1 MVSFVSVRQIALT
14 LVTAVVILAP
24 HPLAGQSHDV
34 LTEHRVADIRFV
46 GQIVAS
52 PDAGQVA
59 YTVIVP
65 RQPFVDTDGPAWSH
79 LYLFDAATGESRRFV
94 GGEVN
99 VSGLRFS
106 PDGGSVL
113 YLSRREGDSN
123 RVLYSIPVGGG
134 ESTRLLEHSTS
145 ISSYSLSPTGDRIAF
160 LATDAEPEVR
170 KTLRADGFKA
180 VAYEE
185 DVPFSRVWIAQR
197 LSGEGVFGGAWRLEL
212 EGNASSLSWSPAG
225 DRIAVALAPTPLID
239 DSYMHRRLHVVDPA
253 SGTIVTRIDNPGKL
267 GATAWSP
274 DGAHLAFISAETIN
288 DPKEGRLMVA
298 DSETGEF
305 RDVVPGFEGHF
316 TQAEWTDD
324 RTIRYLADVWSET
337 EIGEVRIDGSNR
349 SVIVAPGYAVFT
361 SFGVSDAGDVMV
373 LAGERY
379 THPAELFVQ
388 VGGKG
393 APERVTDSNPWL
405 TDMRLAP
412 QEVIRWSARDGLEL
426 EGILIRPS
434 GEVDGRSYPLI
445 VHVHGGPEAH
455 NRNGWLTSYSRPGQ
469 IAAARGIAVL
479 YPNYRA
485 STGRGVEFSMLDHAD
500 MGGREFDD
508 VVDGVDH
515 LIAAGLVDS
524 ARVGVTG
531 GSYGGYATAWLSTY
545 YSDRF
550 AAGVMA
556 VGISNQISKVG
567 TSDIPDE
574 MFLVHN
580 RLRPWDDWELFLERS
595 PVYWADRSTT
605 PLLILHGTEDQR
617 VNPGQSM
624 EMYRHLKLRGQA
636 PVRLIF
642 YPGEGHGNRNAAA
655 RLDYSLRSLRWLQ
668 HYLLGP
674 AGEMPDRD
682 LDYEEDPGTPAAMLN
697 GPVGAVDGSVEAV
710 NGSAGDR

>member
-1 MVSFVSVRQIALT
+1 MVSFVSARQVALT
-14 LVTAVVILAP
+14 LVAAVVVLAP
-24 HPLAGQSHDV
+24 QPAPAQTQDV
-34 LTEHRVADIRFV
+34 LTEHRVADIQYV
-46 GQIVAS
+46 GQIAAS
-52 PDAGQVA
+52 PDGGQVA

-65 RQPFVDTDGPAWSH
+65 REPFVDADGPAWSH
-79 LYLFDAATGESRRFV
+79 LYLLDVATGESRLFV

-99 VSGLRFS
+99 ISGLRFS

-113 YLSRREGDSN
+113 YLSRREGDRN

-145 ISSYSLSPTGDRIAF
+145 IGSYSLSPTGDRVAF
-160 LATDAEPEVR
+160 LATDPEPEAR
-170 KTLRADGFKA
+170 KKLREEGFKA

-197 LSGEGVFGGAWRLEL
+197 RSGDEVFAGARRLEL
-212 EGNASSLSWSPAG
+212 DGNASSLSWSPAG

-239 DSYMHRRLHVVDPA
+239 DSYMHRRLHVVDPT
-253 SGTIVTRIDNPGKL
+253 SGTVAARIQNPGKL

-274 DGAHLAFISAETIN
+274 DGSYLAFISGETIN

-298 DSETGEF
+298 DAETGEF
-305 RDVVPGFEGHF
+305 RDVIPGFEGHF
-316 TQAEWTDD
+316 TLPAWTDA
-324 RTIRYLADVWSET
+324 RTIRYLADVGSET
-337 EIGEVRIDGSNR
+337 EIGQVRVDGSNR
-349 SVIVAPGYAVFT
+349 SVVVGPGDAVFT
-361 SFGVSDAGDVMV
+361 SFAVSDDGEVMA

-379 THPAELFVQ
+379 SHPTELFVQ
-388 VGGKG
+388 VGGSD

-405 TDMRLAP
+405 ADMRLAP

-426 EGILIRPS
+426 EGILIRPLA
-434 GEVDGRSYPLI
+434 EVSDRTYPLI

-469 IAAARGIAVL
+469 VAAARGIAVL

-550 AAGVMA
+550 AVGAMS

-574 MFLVHN
+574 MYLVHN

-605 PLLILHGTEDQR
+605 PLLILHGTEDKR

-655 RLDYSLRSLRWLQ
+655 RLDYNLRTLRWLQ

-674 AGEMPDRD
+674 GGEMPDRD
-682 LDYEEDPGTPAAMLN
+682 LNYDEEPGTPAAMLD
-697 GPVGAVDGSVEAV
+697 GPTGVGDGV
-710 NGSAGDR
+710 AGDL

>member
-1 MVSFVSVRQIALT
+1 MVSFVSIRMSAFQLSAILL
-14 LVTAVVILAP
+14 LVAP
-24 HPLAGQSHDV
+24 CSLRAQSPDV
-34 LTEHRVADIRFV
+34 LTEHRIADLRSVAQV
-46 GQIVAS
+46 VTS
-52 PDAGQVA
+52 PDGRLVA
-59 YTVIVP
+59 YTITVP
-65 RQPFVDTDGPAWSH
+65 RKPFVDADGPAWSH
-79 LYLFDAATGESRRFV
+79 LYLLDVETGGSRLFV

-99 VSGLRFS
+99 ISGLRFS
-106 PDGGSVL
+106 PDGHRVL
-113 YLSRREGDSN
+113 YLSRREGDDS

-134 ESTRLLEHSTS
+134 ESTRLLKHSTS
-145 ISSYSLSPTGDRIAF
+145 IGSYSLSPGGDRIAF

-170 KTLRADGFKA
+170 ATLREDGFKA

-185 DVPFSRVWIAQR
+185 DERFSRVWVALR
-197 LSGEGVFGGAWRLEL
+197 SEGESTFGDASPLAI

-225 DRIAVALAPTPLID
+225 DRISVALAPTPLID
-239 DSYMHRRLHVVDPA
+239 DTYMHRRLHVVDPGSA
-253 SGTIVTRIDNPGKL
+253 AVVSRIENPGKL
-267 GATAWSP
+267 GGTAWSP
-274 DGAHLAFISAETIN
+274 DGRYLAFISGETIN

-316 TQAEWTDD
+316 TLAAWSDS
-324 RTIRYLADVWSET
+324 RTIRYLADIGTET
-337 EIGEVRIDGSNR
+337 EVGEVRADGSDR
-349 SVIVAPGYAVFT
+349 SVMVAPGEAVFT
-361 SFGVSDAGDVMV
+361 SFSLSSDGRTMA
-373 LAGERY
+373 LAGESS
-379 THPAELFVQ
+379 THPTELFVQ
-388 VGGKG
+388 AEGTGSPKR
-393 APERVTDSNPWL
+393 ATDSNPWL
-405 TDMRLAP
+405 AEMKLAS
-412 QEVIRWSARDGLEL
+412 QEVIRWTARDGLEL
-426 EGILIRPS
+426 EGILIHPLD
-434 GEVDGRSYPLI
+434 EVEGRSYPLI

-469 IAAARGIAVL
+469 IAAARGIGVL

-485 STGRGVEFSMLDHAD
+485 STGRGVEFSTLDHAD

-508 VVDGVDH
+508 IVDGIDH
-515 LIAAGLVDS
+515 LISEGVVDS
-524 ARVGVTG
+524 ARVGATG

-595 PVYWADRSTT
+595 PVFWADRSTT
-605 PLLILHGTEDQR
+605 PLLILHGTEDKR

-655 RLDYSLRSLRWLQ
+655 RLDYSLRSLRWLE
-668 HYLLGP
+668 HYLVGP
-674 AGEMPDRD
+674 GGEMPDRD
-682 LDYEEDPGTPAAMLN
+682 LEYDEDPGTPTATLLRPS
-697 GPVGAVDGSVEAV
+697 GPANET
-710 NGSAGDR
+710 DRTR

>member
-1 MVSFVSVRQIALT
+1 MVSFVSARQIVFT
-14 LVTAVVILAP
+14 LVATVAVFSP
-24 HPLAGQSHDV
+24 HPASGQTQDA
-34 LTEHRVADIRFV
+34 LTEHRVADIRSV
-46 GQIVAS
+46 GQIVVS
-52 PDAGQVA
+52 PDGGQVA
-59 YTVIVP
+59 YAVIVP
-65 RQPFVDTDGPAWSH
+65 REPFVDADGPAWSH
-79 LYLFDAATGESRRFV
+79 LYLLDVATGESRIFV
-94 GGEVN
+94 GGQVN
-99 VSGLRFS
+99 ISGLGFS
-106 PDGGSVL
+106 ADGGSVL
-113 YLSRREGDSN
+113 YLSRREGDKN
-123 RVLYSIPVGGG
+123 RVLYSISVGGG

-145 ISSYSLSPTGDRIAF
+145 IGSYSLSPAGDRIAF
-160 LATDAEPEVR
+160 LATDAEPETR
-170 KTLRADGFKA
+170 KKLREGGFKA

-185 DVPFSRVWIAQR
+185 DLPFSRVWIATR
-197 LSGEGVFGGAWRLEL
+197 SGDGTFADAWRLEL
-212 EGNASSLSWSPAG
+212 DGNASSLSWSPAG

-239 DSYMHRRLHVVDPA
+239 DSYMHRRLHIVDAA
-253 SGTIVTRIDNPGKL
+253 SGTIIARINNPGKL

-274 DGAHLAFISAETIN
+274 DGSHLAFISAETIN
-288 DPKEGRLMVA
+288 DPKEGRLMIA
-298 DSETGEF
+298 DPETGDF

-316 TQAEWTDD
+316 TQAEWTDG
-324 RTIRYLADVWSET
+324 RTIRYLADVGSET
-337 EIGEVRIDGSNR
+337 EIGEVRVDGSNR
-349 SVIVAPGYAVFT
+349 SVVVGPGEAVFT
-361 SFGVSDAGDVMV
+361 SFAVSDDGSVMG

-379 THPAELFVQ
+379 SHPTELFVQ
-388 VGGKG
+388 VEEDD

-405 TDMRLAP
+405 ADMKLAP

-426 EGILIRPS
+426 EGILIRPLD
-434 GEVDGRSYPLI
+434 EVDGRTYPLI

-550 AAGVMA
+550 AAGVMS

-595 PVYWADRSTT
+595 PIYWADRSTT
-605 PLLILHGTEDQR
+605 PLLILHGTEDKR

-655 RLDYSLRSLRWLQ
+655 RLDYSLRTLRWLQ

-674 AGEMPDRD
+674 GGEMPARD
-682 LDYEEDPGTPAAMLN
+682 LNYDEDPGTRAAML
-697 GPVGAVDGSVEAV
+697 GRPTGVADGIT
-710 NGSAGDR
+710 GDL

>member
-14 LVTAVVILAP
+14 LVAAIVMAAP
-24 HPLAGQSHDV
+24 HPLLGQGHDF
-34 LTEHRVADIRFV
+34 LTEHRVADIRSV

-52 PDAGQVA
+52 PDGGQVA
-59 YTVIVP
+59 YTVTVP
-65 RQPFVDTDGPAWSH
+65 RRPFVDPDGPSWSH
-79 LYLFDAATGESRRFV
+79 LYLLDVATGESRQFV

-99 VSGLRFS
+99 ISGLRFS
-106 PDGGSVL
+106 PDGQSVL

-134 ESTRLLEHSTS
+134 ESTRLLKHSTS
-145 ISSYSLSPTGDRIAF
+145 IGSYSLSPTGERIAF
-160 LATDAEPEVR
+160 LTTDAEPEVR
-170 KTLRADGFKA
+170 KKLREDGFKA

-197 LSGEGVFGGAWRLEL
+197 PSGDEVFAGAWQLEL
-212 EGNASSLSWSPAG
+212 EGNASSLSWSPSG
-225 DRIAVALAPTPLID
+225 DRISVALAPTPLID
-239 DSYMHRRLHVVDPA
+239 DSYMHRRLHIVDPA

-274 DGAHLAFISAETIN
+274 DGEHLAFISAETIN

-305 RDVVPGFEGHF
+305 WDVIPGFEGHF
-316 TQAEWTDD
+316 TQAAWTDA
-324 RTIRYLADVWSET
+324 RTIRYLADVGAET
-337 EIGEVRIDGSNR
+337 EIGEVRSDGSNQ
-349 SVIVAPGYAVFT
+349 SVIVAPGYAIFT
-361 SFGVSDAGDVMV
+361 SFGMSDGGDLMVM
-373 LAGERY
+373 GGQRY
-379 THPAELFVQ
+379 THPTELFVQ

-393 APERVTDSNPWL
+393 DPERVTDSNPWL
-405 TDMRLAP
+405 ADMRMAP
-412 QEVIRWSARDGLEL
+412 QEVIRWTARDGLEL
-426 EGILIRPS
+426 EGVLVRPL
-434 GEVDGRSYPLI
+434 GEVEGRTYPLI

-455 NRNGWLTSYSRPGQ
+455 NHNGWLTSYSRPGQ

-605 PLLILHGTEDQR
+605 PLLILHGTEDKR

-674 AGEMPDRD
+674 GGEMPDRD
-682 LDYEEDPGTPAAMLN
+682 LDYEEDPGTPAAMLK
-697 GPVGAVDGSVEAV
+697 GTTGAVDGT
-710 NGSAGDR
+710 AGDR

>member
-1 MVSFVSVRQIALT
+1 MVSFMSARKFALT
-14 LVTAVVILAP
+14 LSAAVLIFTPGSLQ
-24 HPLAGQSHDV
+24 GQNQDV
-34 LTEHRVADIRFV
+34 LTEHRVADLQSV
-46 GQIVAS
+46 GQIVTS
-52 PDAGQVA
+52 PDGGQVA
-59 YTVIVP
+59 YTVTVP
-65 RQPFVDTDGPAWSH
+65 RKPFVDSDGPAWSH
-79 LYLFDAATGESRRFV
+79 LYLLDVGTGESRRFV
-94 GGEVN
+94 GGAVN
-99 VSGLRFS
+99 IGGLRFS

-123 RVLYSIPVGGG
+123 RVLYSIPVRGG
-134 ESTRLLEHSTS
+134 ESARLLEHSTS
-145 ISSYSLSPTGDRIAF
+145 ISSYSFSPAGDRIAF

-170 KTLRADGFKA
+170 KTLREDGFKA

-185 DVPFSRVWIAQR
+185 DARFSRVWIAQR
-197 LSGEGVFGGAWRLEL
+197 RNRDGAFGAPWSLDL
-212 EGNASSLSWSPAG
+212 VGNASSLAWSPAG
-225 DRIAVALAPTPLID
+225 DRISVALAPTPAVD
-239 DSYMHRRLHVVDPA
+239 DTYMHRRLHIVDPA
-253 SGTIVTRIDNPGKL
+253 SGSIVARIDNPGKL

-298 DSETGEF
+298 DTGTGEM

-316 TQAEWTDD
+316 TLAAWTDA
-324 RTIRYLADVWSET
+324 RTIRYLVDVGAET
-337 EIGEVRIDGSNR
+337 EIGNVRSDGSNR
-349 SVIVAPGYAVFT
+349 SVLVAPGHAVFT
-361 SFGVSDAGDVMV
+361 SFSVSDDGEVM
-373 LAGERY
+373 AMRGERS
-379 THPAELFVQ
+379 THPTELFVQ
-388 VGGKG
+388 VGREGDI
-393 APERVTDSNPWL
+393 ERATDSNPWL
-405 TDMRLAP
+405 AGTRLAP
-412 QEVIRWSARDGLEL
+412 QEVVRWTARDGLEL
-426 EGILIRPS
+426 EGILIRPL
-434 GEVDGRSYPLI
+434 GEVDGRTYPLI

-485 STGRGVEFSMLDHAD
+485 STGRGVEFSMLNHAD

-515 LIAAGLVDS
+515 LISAGVVDS

-545 YSDRF
+545 YSERF

-556 VGISNQISKVG
+556 VGISNQISKIG

-574 MFLVHN
+574 MYLVHN

-605 PLLILHGTEDQR
+605 PLLILHGTEDTR
-617 VNPGQSM
+617 VNPGQSL

-655 RLDYSLRSLRWLQ
+655 RLDYSLRALRWLQ

-674 AGEMPDRD
+674 GGDMPDRD
-682 LDYEEDPGTPAAMLN
+682 LNYEEDLGTPAAMLEMPA
-697 GPVGAVDGSVEAV
+697 GAV
-710 NGSAGDR
+710 NGTAGDQ

>member
-1 MVSFVSVRQIALT
+1 MVSFGSARQIVLT
-14 LVTAVVILAP
+14 LAATVIVFSP
-24 HPLAGQSHDV
+24 HPAPGQTQDV
-34 LTEHRVADIRFV
+34 LTEHRVADIRSV
-46 GQIVAS
+46 GQIVVS
-52 PDAGQVA
+52 PDGGQVA
-59 YTVIVP
+59 YSVIVP
-65 RQPFVDTDGPAWSH
+65 REPFVDADGPAWSH
-79 LYLFDAATGESRRFV
+79 LYLLDVATGESRLFV
-94 GGEVN
+94 GDQVN
-99 VSGLRFS
+99 ISGLGFS
-106 PDGGSVL
+106 ADGRSVM
-113 YLSRREGDSN
+113 YLSRREGDKN
-123 RVLYSIPVGGG
+123 RCLYSISVRGG
-134 ESTRLLEHSTS
+134 ESTRMLEHSTS
-145 ISSYSLSPTGDRIAF
+145 IGSYSLSPAGDRIAF

-170 KTLRADGFKA
+170 EKLREDGFKA

-185 DVPFSRVWIAQR
+185 DVPFSRVWIAR
-197 LSGEGVFGGAWRLEL
+197 RSGDGTFADAWRLEL
-212 EGNASSLSWSPAG
+212 DGNASSLSWSPAG

-239 DSYMHRRLHVVDPA
+239 DSYMHRRLHIVDTT
-253 SGTIVTRIDNPGKL
+253 SGMIVARIDNPGKL

-274 DGAHLAFISAETIN
+274 DGSYLAFISAETIN

-298 DSETGEF
+298 DAETGDF
-305 RDVVPGFEGHF
+305 RDVIPGFEGHF
-316 TQAEWTDD
+316 TQAAWTDG
-324 RTIRYLADVWSET
+324 RTIRYLADVGSET
-337 EIGEVRIDGSNR
+337 EIGEVRVDGSNR
-349 SVIVAPGYAVFT
+349 SVVVGPGDAVFT
-361 SFGVSDAGDVMV
+361 SFAVSDDGSVMG
-373 LAGERY
+373 LAGEHY
-379 THPAELFVQ
+379 SHPAELFVQ
-388 VGGKG
+388 VEGNS

-405 TDMRLAP
+405 ADMRLAP

-426 EGILIRPS
+426 EGILIRPLD
-434 GEVDGRSYPLI
+434 EVDGRTYPLI

-515 LIAAGLVDS
+515 LISAGLVDS

-550 AAGVMA
+550 AAGVMS

-595 PVYWADRSTT
+595 PIYWADRSTT
-605 PLLILHGTEDQR
+605 PLLILHGTEDKR

-655 RLDYSLRSLRWLQ
+655 RLDYSLRTLRWLQ

-674 AGEMPDRD
+674 GGEMPARD
-682 LDYEEDPGTPAAMLN
+682 LNYEEDPGTPAATLDRPT
-697 GPVGAVDGSVEAV
+697 GVGDGI
-710 NGSAGDR
+710 AGDL

>member
-1 MVSFVSVRQIALT
+1 MVSFVHGRRFALSLGAALLLLSPST
-14 LVTAVVILAP
+14 LRA
-24 HPLAGQSHDV
+24 QSPDV
-34 LTEHRVADIRFV
+34 LTEHRISEIRSVA
-46 GQIVAS
+46 QVAVS
-52 PDAGQVA
+52 PDGGQVA
-59 YTVIVP
+59 YTVSVP
-65 RQPFVDTDGPAWSH
+65 RRPFVDPDGPAWSH
-79 LYLFDAATGESRRFV
+79 LYLLDVATGESRLFV
-94 GGEVN
+94 AGEVN
-99 VSGLRFS
+99 ISGLRFS
-106 PDGGSVL
+106 PDGRSVL

-123 RVLYSIPVGGG
+123 RVLYAIPVGGG
-134 ESTRLLEHSTS
+134 ESERLLEHSTS
-145 ISSYSLSPTGDRIAF
+145 IGSYSLSPSGDRVAF
-160 LATDAEPEVR
+160 LATDAEPAIR
-170 KTLRADGFKA
+170 GSLRADGFKA

-185 DVPFSRVWIAQR
+185 DERFSRAWIAR
-197 LSGEGVFGGAWRLEL
+197 WEPSSATFANPVLLEL

-225 DRIAVALAPTPLID
+225 DLISVALAPTPLVD
-239 DSYMHRRLHVVDPA
+239 DTYMHRRLHVVDA
-253 SGTIVTRIDNPGKL
+253 ESGAVVARIENPGKL
-267 GATAWSP
+267 GATSWSP
-274 DGAHLAFISAETIN
+274 DGEQLAFISGETIN

-298 DSETGEF
+298 DSRSGAF
-305 RDVVPGFEGHF
+305 RDLVPGYEGHF
-316 TQAEWTDD
+316 TLASWSDDHTIRFLADVGTETEVGQVRDD
-324 RTIRYLADVWSET
+324 RT
-337 EIGEVRIDGSNR
+337 NR
-349 SVIVAPGYAVFT
+349 SMLVAPGSAVYT
-361 SFGVSDAGDVMV
+361 SFSMSRDGDVMA
-373 LAGERY
+373 LTGESAA
-379 THPAELFVQ
+379 HPSELFTR
-388 VGGKG
+388 VGGG
-393 APERVTDSNPWL
+393 VPERATDSNPWL
-405 TDMRLAP
+405 ADMRLAP
-412 QEVIRWSARDGLEL
+412 QEVVRWTARDGLEL
-426 EGILIRPS
+426 EGILVRPLNEAS
-434 GEVDGRSYPLI
+434 GRAYPLI

-515 LIAAGLVDS
+515 LISQGLADS

-545 YSDRF
+545 YSERF

-574 MFLVHN
+574 MYLVHT

-605 PLLILHGTEDQR
+605 PLLILHGTEDKR

-655 RLDYSLRSLRWLQ
+655 RLDYNLRSLRWLQ
-668 HYLLGP
+668 HYLVGP
-674 AGEMPDRD
+674 GGEMPDRD
-682 LDYEEDPGTPAAMLN
+682 LDYEEDSGTPTALLESSS
-697 GPVGAVDGSVEAV
+697 GTV
-710 NGSAGDR
+710 NGAAGDL

>member
-1 MVSFVSVRQIALT
+1 MVSFVSARQIVLT
-14 LVTAVVILAP
+14 LVTAVVVLSP
-24 HPLAGQSHDV
+24 HPLRGQSQDV
-34 LTEHRVADIRFV
+34 LTEHRVAGIRSV
-46 GQIVAS
+46 GQVVAS
-52 PDAGQVA
+52 PDGGKVA
-59 YTVIVP
+59 YTVVVP
-65 RQPFVDTDGPAWSH
+65 REPFVDADGPAWSH
-79 LYLFDAATGESRRFV
+79 LYLLDVATGESRRFV

-99 VSGLRFS
+99 ISGLRFS

-123 RVLYSIPVGGG
+123 LVLYSIPVGGG

-145 ISSYSLSPTGDRIAF
+145 VSSYALSPTGDRVAF

-170 KTLRADGFKA
+170 KTLREDGFKA

-185 DVPFSRVWIAQR
+185 DVPFSRVWIAER
-197 LSGEGVFGGAWRLEL
+197 RSGEQAFAAAWRLEL

-253 SGTIVTRIDNPGKL
+253 SGMIVARIGNPGKL

-316 TQAEWTDD
+316 TRAAWTDA
-324 RTIRYLADVWSET
+324 RTIRYLADVGTET
-337 EIGEVRIDGSNR
+337 EIGEVRVDGSNR
-349 SVIVAPGYAVFT
+349 SVIVAPGDAVFT
-361 SFGVSDAGDVMV
+361 SFGVSDDGDVMV

-379 THPAELFVQ
+379 THPTELFVQ
-388 VGGKG
+388 VGRKG

-405 TDMRLAP
+405 ADIRLAP
-412 QEVIRWSARDGLEL
+412 QEVVRWSARDGLEL
-426 EGILIRPS
+426 EGVLIRPL
-434 GEVDGRSYPLI
+434 GEVDGRTYPLI

-455 NRNGWLTSYSRPGQ
+455 NHNGWLTSYSRPGQ

-508 VVDGVDH
+508 IVDGVDH

-574 MFLVHN
+574 MYLVHN

-668 HYLLGP
+668 HYLVGP
-674 AGEMPDRD
+674 GGEMPDRD
-682 LDYEEDPGTPAAMLN
+682 LDYEEDPGTPAAMLE
-697 GPVGAVDGSVEAV
+697 GPVGVV
-710 NGSAGDR
+710 NGTAGDR

>member
-1 MVSFVSVRQIALT
+1 MSVLHLCAIAL
-14 LVTAVVILAP
+14 LVAP
-24 HPLAGQSHDV
+24 CSLSAQSADV
-34 LTEHRVADIRFV
+34 LTEHRVAELRS
-46 GQIVAS
+46 VAQLVTS
-52 PDAGQVA
+52 PDGRQVA
-59 YTVIVP
+59 YTVSVP
-65 RQPFVDTDGPAWSH
+65 RTPFVDPDGPSWSH
-79 LYLFDAATGESRRFV
+79 LYLLDVATGETRLFV

-99 VSGLRFS
+99 VSGLSFS
-106 PDGGSVL
+106 PDGSHVL
-113 YLSRREGDSN
+113 YLSRREGDDN
-123 RVLYSIPVGGG
+123 RVLYSIPIGGG

-145 ISSYSLSPTGDRIAF
+145 IGSYAVGPAGNQIAF

-170 KTLRADGFKA
+170 KELRQSGFKA

-185 DVPFSRVWIAQR
+185 DERFSRVWIATR
-197 LSGEGVFGGAWRLEL
+197 GNEGTTFGNATLLDL
-212 EGNASSLSWSPAG
+212 EGNASSLSWSPTG
-225 DRIAVALAPTPLID
+225 DRISVALAPTPLID
-239 DSYMHRRLHVVDPA
+239 DGYMYRRLHVVD
-253 SGTIVTRIDNPGKL
+253 SGSGAVVSRIENPGKL

-274 DGAHLAFISAETIN
+274 DGRHLAFISGESIN

-298 DSETGEF
+298 DAETGDF
-305 RDVVPGFEGHF
+305 GDVVPGFEGHF
-316 TQAEWTDD
+316 TRAAWTDD
-324 RTIRYLADVWSET
+324 QTIRYLADVGTET
-337 EIGEVRIDGSNR
+337 ELGQVRADGSRR
-349 SVIVAPGYAVFT
+349 SAIVAGGEAIFT
-361 SFGVSDAGDVMV
+361 SFSTSDDGRTMALV
-373 LAGERY
+373 GESAA
-379 THPAELFVQ
+379 HPPELFVH
-388 VGGKG
+388 VDGSGG
-393 APERVTDSNPWL
+393 PQRVTDSNPWL
-405 TDMRLAP
+405 AQTDLAA
-412 QEVIRWSARDGLEL
+412 QEVIRWTARDGLEL
-426 EGILIRPS
+426 EGILIQPLD
-434 GEVDGRSYPLI
+434 VADGSPYPLI

-469 IAAARGIAVL
+469 IAAARGVGVL

-485 STGRGVEFSMLDHAD
+485 STGRGVEFSTLDHAD

-508 VVDGVDH
+508 IVDGIDH
-515 LIAAGLVDS
+515 LISEGLVDS

-550 AAGVMA
+550 AAGVMS

-605 PLLILHGTEDQR
+605 PLLILHGTEDKR

-642 YPGEGHGNRNAAA
+642 YPGEGHGNRNSAA
-655 RLDYSLRSLRWLQ
+655 RLDYSLRTLRWLQ

-674 AGEMPDRD
+674 GGEMPDRD
-682 LDYEEDPGTPAAMLN
+682 LDYDEEPETPTAMLLR
-697 GPVGAVDGSVEAV
+697 PSGAVNET
-710 NGSAGDR
+710 DRAR